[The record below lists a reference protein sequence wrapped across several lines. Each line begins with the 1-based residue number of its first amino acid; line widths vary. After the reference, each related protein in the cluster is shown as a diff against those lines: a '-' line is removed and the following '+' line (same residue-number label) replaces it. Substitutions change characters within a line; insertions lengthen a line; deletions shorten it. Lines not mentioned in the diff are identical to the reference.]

1 MTFPPIEKNGDMY
14 YVWKNHLQLEE
25 RLHPQKMCQLDSSSP
40 RMSKLFLSIHFRI
53 QILEIIIL
61 ESQTTI
67 SPKSSPQIN
76 ECWNPQNSTGQ
87 KTMRPGEI
95 NMETSTT
102 NTTRCS
108 VDSVLRQLDLHHGD
122 VSDICDLWELRGRGA
137 ADGDSDG
144 MDRSIAFQGKKMRK
158 STLEWMV
165 DDCSISTIFVGGCY
179 HLIFNVANWNIT
191 IVTR

>member
-1 MTFPPIEKNGDMY
+1 
-14 YVWKNHLQLEE
+14 
-25 RLHPQKMCQLDSSSP
+25 
-40 RMSKLFLSIHFRI
+40 
-53 QILEIIIL
+53 
-61 ESQTTI
+61 
-67 SPKSSPQIN
+67 
-76 ECWNPQNSTGQ
+76 
-87 KTMRPGEI
+87 MRPGEI

>member
-1 MTFPPIEKNGDMY
+1 MTFPPIEKKWRY
-14 YVWKNHLQLEE
+14 VLQYVWKSHLQLEDFPATFE
-25 RLHPQKMCQLDSSSP
+25 QRLHPQNMCQLDSSSP
-40 RMSKLFLSIHFRI
+40 RMNKLFLSLHFRI

-76 ECWNPQNSTGQ
+76 QCWNPQNSTGQ

-144 MDRSIAFQGKKMRK
+144 IGLLLSKGKKWENPRWNGWLMIAA
-158 STLEWMV
+158 LV
-165 DDCSISTIFVGGCY
+165 LYLLVVATIWY
-179 HLIFNVANWNIT
+179 LT
-191 IVTR
+191 